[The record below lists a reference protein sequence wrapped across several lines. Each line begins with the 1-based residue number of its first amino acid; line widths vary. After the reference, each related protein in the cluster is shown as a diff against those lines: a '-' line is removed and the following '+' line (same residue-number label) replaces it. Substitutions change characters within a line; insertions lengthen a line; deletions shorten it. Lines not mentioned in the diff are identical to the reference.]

1 MPKHRVEITKTA
13 ESDLREI
20 FDYRAADNE
29 AAAKGLVS
37 EIERQIDSLERYPLR
52 CPVISE
58 STDLGR
64 EYRHIIYGQYR
75 TVFRIDGSRVFIL
88 RILHSAR
95 LLSLKLFER

>member
-20 FDYRAADNE
+20 FDYIAADNE
-29 AAAKGLVS
+29 AAANTLVI
-37 EIERQIDSLERYPLR
+37 EIERQIDSLERYPSR
-52 CPVISE
+52 CPVIPE

-75 TVFRIDGSRVFIL
+75 TFFRIDGSRVFIL
-88 RILHSAR
+88 RVLHSAR

>member
-1 MPKHRVEITKTA
+1 MPKQRVEITKTA

-20 FDYRAADNE
+20 FDYIAADNE
-29 AAAKGLVS
+29 AAANRLVI

-52 CPVISE
+52 CPVIPE

-64 EYRHIIYGQYR
+64 EYRPIIYGQYR
-75 TVFRIDGSRVFIL
+75 TFFRIDGSRVFIL
-88 RILHSAR
+88 RVLHSAR